1 MIHNKRLPQKII
13 VTVYHVNTRQNT
25 DMTTSSSSSPK
36 RKRKILLVD
45 DEPDLTLTL
54 KMGLEDS
61 GLFEVDTFNDPQLAL
76 SNFKPDYYDFL
87 LIDIKMPYLS
97 GYELYDKLRKIDSRV
112 KSCFITAYEMNYQAL
127 REQFPTLEMECYAKP
142 LEISE
147 LIRKINKELQQEG
160 N

>member
-1 MIHNKRLPQKII
+1 
-13 VTVYHVNTRQNT
+13 
-25 DMTTSSSSSPK
+25 MTTSSSSPETK
-36 RKRKILLVD
+36 RKRILLVD

-61 GLFEVDTFNDPQLAL
+61 GLFEVDAFNDPQLAL

-87 LIDIKMPYLS
+87 LIDIKMPHLS
-97 GYELYDKLRKIDSRV
+97 GYELYDKLRNIDSKV
-112 KSCFITAYEMNYQAL
+112 KSCFISAYEMNYQAL

-147 LIRKINKELQQEG
+147 LIRKIKAELE
-160 N
+160 

>member
-1 MIHNKRLPQKII
+1 MC
-13 VTVYHVNTRQNT
+13 HVNTRQNT

-54 KMGLEDS
+54 KMDLEDS
-61 GLFEVDTFNDPQLAL
+61 GLFEVDVFNDPQLAL

-87 LIDIKMPYLS
+87 LIDIKMPHLS
-97 GYELYDKLRKIDSRV
+97 GYELYDKLRNIDGKV

-142 LEISE
+142 LEIGE
-147 LIRKINKELQQEG
+147 LVRKINKELQQEG